1 MGSLLHAGGSLLRAV
16 TGPWYGDFR
25 CRRYRGYRG
34 TTDRRA
40 CDAASQEDTIG
51 EEVPRNG
58 GDAHR
63 RDLGPGRHRDHSRRD
78 AKPVYINDQPCYL
91 RDGENNS
98 VYVPT
103 SHIVIWP
110 NGKALLV
117 CVAHDV
123 SNPSRRLVR
132 FDYDNSGGRLC
143 GFEGGVT
150 KDWTIVVTP
159 RGTSTMVCWV
169 R

>member
-1 MGSLLHAGGSLLRAV
+1 VKKFLGMVAMLIVATSVLVG
-16 TGPWYGDFR
+16 T
-25 CRRYRGYRG
+25 G
-34 TTDRRA
+34 TTLAATRR
-40 CDAASQEDTIG
+40 
-51 EEVPRNG
+51 
-58 GDAHR
+58 
-63 RDLGPGRHRDHSRRD
+63 
-78 AKPVYINDQPCYL
+78 PVYINDQPCYL